1 MGCWEKWCHHC
12 PWGWLFSVEKVS
24 LREDLISVYKYLMCV
39 NKEDADRLFL
49 VVSIGRMRGEGHKYK
64 NSKFHLNIHTQNRK
78 KKKKRKEQQQ
88 QELYCKGCWMLE
100 WVAESGCWVSILRN
114 IENPNRHGLEQ
125 PIVGD
130 LALSRGIGW
139 SPEVPSTVL

>member
-1 MGCWEKWCHHC
+1 MGCREKWCHHC
-12 PWGWLFSVEKVS
+12 PWGWLFSLEKIS
-24 LREDLISVYKYLMCV
+24 LREDLISVYKYLCV
-39 NKEDADRLFL
+39 NKEDEDRLFL

-64 NSKFHLNIHTQNRK
+64 NSTFHLNTHTQNRK
-78 KKKKRKEQQQ
+78 KKKRKEQ
-88 QELYCKGCWMLE
+88 QELYCKGCLMLE
-100 WVAESGCWVSILRN
+100 WVAESSCWVSILRN
-114 IENPNRHGLEQ
+114 IENPNLHGLEQ